1 MISDTK
7 HSTKNIPTGW
17 LLAHFYKCGW
27 DRKCEH
33 SCGIW
38 WEFFFGVNGV
48 VVFLRQNCLSV
59 LLIKEHIQQAST
71 IPNVQ

>member
-1 MISDTK
+1 MKSSRKKKKTKLPQMISDTK

-48 VVFLRQNCLSV
+48 VVFLR
-59 LLIKEHIQQAST
+59 
-71 IPNVQ
+71 